1 MKQLVL
7 CLAIAVSA
15 AAAARAGAT
24 PTPVPGGANQASGV
38 QGAIGA
44 KLFNGEVR
52 LQPTEIRY
60 ATAADGFSDVTD
72 QRWIVFSATA
82 SNGTHKP
89 LDMSQFIASIVDAQ
103 GNTIQ
108 AQPDKV
114 RPMGGVYGV
123 PPGGGWK
130 EQIFFLVPKDFV
142 PDKVVLQPYDGKHGV
157 FRISIASNDLH

>member
-1 MKQLVL
+1 MKQIAF

-15 AAAARAGAT
+15 TAAALAGAT
-24 PTPVPGGANQASGV
+24 PTPVPGGANQAGGV

-52 LQPTEIRY
+52 LQQTAIRY
-60 ATAADGFSDVTD
+60 ATAADGFTD
-72 QRWIVFSATA
+72 TADERWIVFSANA

-89 LDMSQFIASIVDAQ
+89 LDMSQFIASIVDAG

-114 RPMGGVYGV
+114 RPIGGVYGV

-130 EQIFFLVPKDFV
+130 EQIFFLVPKAFV
-142 PDKVVLQPYDGKHGV
+142 PEKVVLQPYDGKRGV
-157 FRISIASNDLH
+157 FRISIAPTDLH